1 MATGRGV
8 PNPDRARAAFERF
21 LAAETTRIDAALE
34 DLLPPSARFPRTI
47 HRAMRYSTLWGGK
60 RLRPAMAVL
69 AYRTAGGRGGAVYPL
84 AAAIEMIHAFSLI
97 HDDLPCMDD
106 DDYRRGRPSNHKVF
120 GEAVA
125 VLAGDALIA
134 EAFRI
139 LLARR
144 RGMPGDR
151 VVEAAREVTRAIGT
165 SGIIGGQV
173 VDVESAG
180 RRVPPR
186 VVEYIHRHKTGAY
199 LKASLR
205 AGGALGGAPPALMRA
220 LDAYGDRIG
229 LAFQIADDLLDL
241 EGTFKKLGRR
251 PGSDLR
257 KKKVTYPGVLGVE
270 ESRRRVVR
278 LVDGALRVCPTF
290 GRQGTCFV
298 GLALF
303 VRDRAGVPRAL

>member
-1 MATGRGV
+1 MARARVV
-8 PNPDRARAAFERF
+8 PSPDRARSTFERF
-21 LAAETTRIDAALE
+21 LVAETERIDTTLE
-34 DLLPPSARFPRTI
+34 KLLPKSSAFPRTI

-69 AYRTAGGRGGAVYPL
+69 AYRTAGGRGAAVYPL
-84 AAAIEMIHAFSLI
+84 SAAIEMIHAFSLI

-106 DDYRRGRPSNHKVF
+106 DDYRRGRLSNHKVF

-139 LLARR
+139 LLAPH
-144 RGMPGDR
+144 RGEPGER
-151 VVEAAREVTRAIGT
+151 LVQAAREVTRAIGT

-180 RRVPPR
+180 RRVSAR
-186 VVEYIHRHKTGAY
+186 TVEYIHRHKTGAY

-205 AGGALGGAPPALMRA
+205 AGGALGGAPPALMGA

-229 LAFQIADDLLDL
+229 LAFQIADDLLDVM
-241 EGTFKKLGRR
+241 GTFEKLGRR
-251 PGSDLR
+251 PGGDLR

-270 ESRRRVVR
+270 ESRRRVER
-278 LVDGALRVCPTF
+278 LVDGALEQCPAF
-290 GRQGTCFV
+290 GRHGEHFT

-303 VRDRAGVPRAL
+303 VRDRAGVPRSL